1 MTVST
6 SRLTTILAS
15 FVFVAC
21 AKSGMTQDPVA
32 MASDAP
38 IVMQAYVSEVFFPY
52 QKPVDQ
58 FTQAAF
64 VSNPNDPITLTL
76 SYYPREVAPN
86 MTVTV
91 NGVTVASTSYTINSN
106 HLILQPQ
113 PAPNAKITVTYDVEN
128 PNDVMKTNT
137 ITIPGSIDLPSL
149 RVSLNGVLVQLSDLR
164 LAMDAGGN
172 YIFDPA
178 KLLFN
183 YDNPYNIY
191 ASRGVDVQ
199 INGNVV
205 VSP

>member
-6 SRLTTILAS
+6 SSLTTILAS

-21 AKSGMTQDPVA
+21 AKPGMTQDQVA

-38 IVMQAYVSEVFFPY
+38 IVMQAYTSEVFFPY

-58 FTQAAF
+58 FTQGTF
-64 VSNPNDPITLTL
+64 VSNPNDPVTLTL

-91 NGVTVASTSYTINSN
+91 NGVSVASTSYTINSN
-106 HLILQPQ
+106 HLILQTQ

-128 PNDVMKTNT
+128 PNDVMKTNA
-137 ITIPGSIDLPSL
+137 IIIPGSIDLPSL